1 MIIRARSPFT
11 IKQTEPSP
19 PTVLP
24 RFTCADTVISGL
36 AIAANGTVTNPT
48 VTVGTF
54 HSIEPSTFTAV
65 DVATVHN
72 VVVKVTYDSNS
83 FRIPS
88 ETSDS
93 TEVHCVV
100 QVTQPATVVAATCT
114 NFELRNPHT
123 TEVAYYQYVNCSNT
137 AISGYLAANTN
148 LTVCVYPNTTP
159 FITNQGT
166 QKLAYYFN
174 LNTICT

>member
-19 PTVLP
+19 PVELP

-36 AIAANGTVTNPT
+36 AIAADGTVTNPT

-54 HSIEPSTFTAV
+54 HSIEPSTFTTVEV
-65 DVATVHN
+65 DTVHN
-72 VVVKVTYDSNS
+72 VVVKVTYDNTN
-83 FRIPS
+83 FRPPS
-88 ETSDS
+88 ETS
-93 TEVHCVV
+93 TESYCVV
-100 QVTQPATVVAATCT
+100 QVTQPATVVPSTCL
-114 NFELRNPHT
+114 NFELRNPHPT
-123 TEVAYYQYVNCSNT
+123 DQAYYQYVNCSNS
-137 AISGYLAANTN
+137 AISGYLASATN

-174 LNTICT
+174 LNTPCT